1 MKRKKKK
8 IYSNNDK
15 YNENTFFKLFGSI
28 NKNKFLIAES
38 FDKRFRTCICL
49 TATTKDKSIS
59 SNHTINYA
67 IIVHQDCSEHL
78 V

>member
-28 NKNKFLIAES
+28 NKNNNNS
-38 FDKRFRTCICL
+38 
-49 TATTKDKSIS
+49 
-59 SNHTINYA
+59 
-67 IIVHQDCSEHL
+67 
-78 V
+78 